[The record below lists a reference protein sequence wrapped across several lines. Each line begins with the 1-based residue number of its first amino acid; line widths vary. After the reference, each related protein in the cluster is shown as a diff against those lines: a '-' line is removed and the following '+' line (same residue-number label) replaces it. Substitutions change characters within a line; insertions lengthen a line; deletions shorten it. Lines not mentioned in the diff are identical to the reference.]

1 LRRTAAGGRRNAGK
15 LRDAES
21 RQSPTPRGGAV
32 RGLLDFTAVDAI
44 DIAQARL
51 AERARQPQIAAGQE
65 RVFVVSEPALM
76 SMAERYAA
84 TQGAFG
90 NMAPRIV
97 GTLAEAYTLLAMDR
111 PEFEVIK
118 PA

>member
-1 LRRTAAGGRRNAGK
+1 MDDIQLCDRAVLLMVGRVG
-15 LRDAES
+15 
-21 RQSPTPRGGAV
+21 PV
-32 RGLLDFTAVDAI
+32 RGILDFTAVDAI

-65 RVFVVSEPALM
+65 RVFVVSNPALM

-97 GTLAEAYTLLAMDR
+97 GTLVEAYTLLEMDR
-111 PEFEVIK
+111 PAFEAIK